1 MPAIPVRFAEPPSV
15 VGTGGGQVGDGA
27 LGEVAVLLAAW
38 VDVSGISPG
47 NNKGACEAPEE
58 DPAENPEP
66 ELVLAELVAP
76 VAPFADPVVVDGD
89 VAPNGDAV
97 DGDET
102 DGKESDG

>member
-15 VGTGGGQVGDGA
+15 AGTGGGQVGDGA
-27 LGEVAVLLAAW
+27 LGEAAVLLAAW

-47 NNKGACEAPEE
+47 NNKGACEAPEG

-66 ELVLAELVAP
+66 ELVLAGL
-76 VAPFADPVVVDGD
+76 

-102 DGKESDG
+102 DGKEGDG

>member
-15 VGTGGGQVGDGA
+15 EGTGGGQVGEGA
-27 LGEVAVLLAAW
+27 PGAVAVLLAAW

-47 NNKGACEAPEE
+47 NNKGACEAPAE

-66 ELVLAELVAP
+66 EPVPTVLAAP

-102 DGKESDG
+102 DGKEGDG

>member
-1 MPAIPVRFAEPPSV
+1 MPAIPVKFAEPPSV
-15 VGTGGGQVGDGA
+15 AGIGGGQVGDGA

-47 NNKGACEAPEE
+47 NSKGACEAPEE

-76 VAPFADPVVVDGD
+76 FADPVVVDGD
-89 VAPNGDAV
+89 VAPNGD
-97 DGDET
+97 ET
-102 DGKESDG
+102 DGKEGDG

>member
-15 VGTGGGQVGDGA
+15 AGIGGGQVGDGA
-27 LGEVAVLLAAW
+27 LGEAAVLLAAW

-66 ELVLAELVAP
+66 ELVLAGL
-76 VAPFADPVVVDGD
+76 

-102 DGKESDG
+102 DGKEGDG